1 MSKKKRME
9 RRKSVED
16 KPVWAVVLHDVWD
29 HTRLILTDAMT
40 YEQAKIELGKKNLKD
55 NNEISYY
62 SIEQIKTVNHD
73 LSS

>member
-9 RRKSVED
+9 RRKSIEY

-29 HTRLILTDAMT
+29 HEKFILTDAMT

-55 NNEISYY
+55 NTEISHY
-62 SIEQIKTVNHD
+62 SIEQIKTANHD
-73 LSS
+73 LL

>member
-29 HTRLILTDAMT
+29 HEKLILTDAMT
-40 YEQAKIELGKKNLKD
+40 YEQAKIELGKKNVKD
-55 NNEISYY
+55 NTEISYY
-62 SIEQIKTVNHD
+62 SIEQIKTVTHD